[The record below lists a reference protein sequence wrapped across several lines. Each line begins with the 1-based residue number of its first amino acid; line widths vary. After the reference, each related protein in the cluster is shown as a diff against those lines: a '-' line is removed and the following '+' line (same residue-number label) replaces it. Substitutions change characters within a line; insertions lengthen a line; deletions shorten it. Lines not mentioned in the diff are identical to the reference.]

1 MRALPITIAA
11 RPLWVNVTVCA
22 SGLNDPRGL
31 TIGPDGNLY
40 VLRISIP
47 S

>member
-1 MRALPITIAA
+1 MLGLA
-11 RPLWVNVTVCA
+11 RPLGAATVA
-22 SGLNDPRGL
+22 GGAMRLNDPRGL